1 MVVASARTFGYVW
14 KRVLGFHS
22 VPVCEWISTKF
33 DMGGPLADVINCDD
47 FFVDRFRGIDF
58 VGGFAYHIG
67 IEGRR

>member
-22 VPVCEWISTKF
+22 VPVSEWISTKF

-47 FFVDRFRGIDF
+47 FLLIVSGVLILWGDLPIT
-58 VGGFAYHIG
+58 
-67 IEGRR
+67 